1 MMVQLAQLFNPKG
14 GFDEV
19 VDIQDRHKELKA
31 RAFEAIDK
39 RADDLEQFVRDVG
52 KHAEVGFFET
62 RTAAKVAKFLRELQ
76 LPVEEGF
83 ALTGVEALLDTKRA
97 GPKVAVLGELDSV
110 VCFDAPD
117 ANPETGAAHQCGH
130 HVQLGVMLAT
140 AVGLTSAGVAP
151 ELAGKIVF
159 MGVPAE
165 EYIQIERRLKL
176 KEEGKLHFIGGKAE
190 LIRLG
195 RFDDVDMTMMIH
207 ASSNRPGPSVDSG
220 KTSNGFVGLTV
231 RYIGRQA
238 HAAGSP
244 DKGINALNAA
254 VLGISAVNALRETF
268 RDDDHV
274 RVHFIITKGG
284 DLVNC
289 VPDDVRLEAYVR
301 ASSVPV
307 IEETLTRVLR
317 AFRAGGDAVGAQ
329 TECRVLPGMFPLAGC
344 PELYDLFNENSKP
357 FVPPEG
363 FFNGGHMAGST
374 DMGDISQ
381 IMAAAHPNTG
391 GMDGVLHGADARVVD
406 YNAAIIAPG
415 KAMAGTVIDLLSDD
429 AAAAKKIISTF
440 KPNLTKEEYL
450 KKLNAYFD
458 YK

>member
-1 MMVQLAQLFNPKG
+1 MPNIDANAG
-14 GFDEV
+14 GSTEK
-19 VDIQDRHKELKA
+19 IQGKNQDLKE
-31 RAFEAIDK
+31 RAWKAIDE
-39 RADDLEQFVRDVG
+39 RAEDLGRFVRDIG
-52 KHAEVGFFET
+52 KNAEVGFFET
-62 RTAAKVAKFLRELQ
+62 RTSEKVADFLRSLR
-76 LPVEEGF
+76 LPVENGF
-83 ALTGVEALLDTKRA
+83 ALTGVEGLFDTGKP

-140 AVGLTSAGVAP
+140 AVGLTGSGAAS
-151 ELAGKIVF
+151 ELAGKVVF

-176 KEEGKLHFIGGKAE
+176 KDEGKIHFIGGKAE

-207 ASSNRPGPSVDSG
+207 ASSNRPRASVDRG
-220 KTSNGFVGLTV
+220 RTSNGFVGLTI

-244 DKGINALNAA
+244 DQGINALSAA

-268 RDDDHV
+268 RDEDHV

-307 IEETLTRVLR
+307 IEETLTRVAR
-317 AFRAGGDAVGAQ
+317 AFKAGGDAVGAK
-329 TECRVLPGMFPLAGC
+329 TECKVLPGMFPLAGC
-344 PELYDLFNENSKP
+344 PDLYELFYENSEP
-357 FVPPEG
+357 FVAPED
-363 FFNGGHMAGST
+363 FFDGGHMAGST

-381 IMAAAHPNTG
+381 IMPACHPMTG

-406 YNAAIIAPG
+406 YGAAVIAPG
-415 KAMAGTVIDLLSDD
+415 KAMAATVIDLLFND
-429 AAAAKKIISTF
+429 AEKARRILSSF
-440 KPNLTKEEYL
+440 KPNLTKEVYL
-450 KKLNAYFD
+450 KKLNDYFE

>member
-1 MMVQLAQLFNPKG
+1 
-14 GFDEV
+14 
-19 VDIQDRHKELKA
+19 
-31 RAFEAIDK
+31 
-39 RADDLEQFVRDVG
+39 
-52 KHAEVGFFET
+52 
-62 RTAAKVAKFLRELQ
+62 LRSLN
-76 LPVEEGF
+76 LPVEKGF

-130 HVQLGVMLAT
+130 HVQLGAMLSA
-140 AVGLTSAGVAP
+140 AVGLVTSGVSP
-151 ELAGKIVF
+151 ELAGKVVF

-190 LIRLG
+190 LVRLG
-195 RFDDVDMTMMIH
+195 RFDDVDMAMMIH
-207 ASSNRPGPSVDSG
+207 SSGGRPGVAVD
-220 KTSNGFVGLTV
+220 KNQTSNGFVGLTI

-238 HAAGSP
+238 HAAGAP
-244 DKGINALNAA
+244 DQGINALSAA
-254 VLGISAVNALRETF
+254 VIGINAVNALRETF

-307 IEETLTRVLR
+307 IEETLARVTR
-317 AFRAGGDAVGAQ
+317 AFKAGGDAVGAR
-329 TECRVLPGMFPLAGC
+329 TECKVLPGMFPLAGC
-344 PELYDLFNENSKP
+344 PALYDLFYKNSEP
-357 FVPPEG
+357 FVPPEN
-363 FFNGGHMAGST
+363 FFNGGHMSGST

-381 IMAAAHPNTG
+381 IMPAIHPMVG
-391 GMDGVLHGADARVVD
+391 GMDGALHASSARVAD
-406 YNAAIIAPG
+406 YNAAVIVPG
-415 KAMAGTVIDLLSDD
+415 KSIAATVIDLLSDN
-429 AAAAKKIISTF
+429 AATARGILSDF
-440 KPNLTKEEYL
+440 KPNLTREEYL
-450 KKLNAYFD
+450 KKLNGYYE

>member
-1 MMVQLAQLFNPKG
+1 MAMTEGAHV
-14 GFDEV
+14 
-19 VDIQDRHKELKA
+19 LKA
-31 RAFEAIDK
+31 RAYEAIDK
-39 RADDLEQFVRDVG
+39 RAEDLERFVRDIG
-52 KHAEVGFFET
+52 KNAEVGFFET
-62 RTAAKVAKFLRELQ
+62 RTAAKVEEFLRGLG
-76 LPVEEGF
+76 LPVETGV
-83 ALTGVEALLDTKRA
+83 ALTGVEALWDTGQQ

-110 VCFDAPD
+110 VCFEAPD

-140 AVGLTSAGVAP
+140 AVGLVSSGVGP
-151 ELAGKIVF
+151 ELAGKVAF

-176 KEEGKLHFIGGKAE
+176 KQEGKIHFIGGKAE

-195 RFDDVDMTMMIH
+195 RFDDVDMTLMIH
-207 ASSNRPGPSVDSG
+207 ASNHPKPSVDTG
-220 KTSNGFVGLTV
+220 KTSNGFVGLTI

-268 RDDDHV
+268 RDEDRV

-307 IEETLTRVLR
+307 IEETLARVVR
-317 AFRAGGDAVGAQ
+317 AFKAGGDAVGAK
-329 TECRVLPGMFPLAGC
+329 TECKVLPGMFPLSGC
-344 PELYDLFNENSKP
+344 EDLYELFYRNSEP
-357 FVPPEG
+357 FVAEED
-363 FFNGGHMAGST
+363 FFDGGHMSGST

-381 IMAAAHPNTG
+381 IMPAAHPMTG
-391 GMDGVLHGADARVVD
+391 GMDGILHGAEARVVD
-406 YNAAIIAPG
+406 YDAAVVIPG
-415 KAMAGTVIDLLSDD
+415 KSMAGTVIDLLSDG
-429 AAAAKKIISTF
+429 AAEAKRIVSTF
-440 KPNLTKEEYL
+440 KPNLTKDEYL
-450 KKLNAYFD
+450 KKLNAYFE

>member
-1 MMVQLAQLFNPKG
+1 MSDVQ
-14 GFDEV
+14 
-19 VDIQDRHKELKA
+19 RLKA
-31 RAFEAIDK
+31 LAFEAIDK
-39 RADDLEQFVRDVG
+39 RAKDIENFVRDIG
-52 KHAEVGFFET
+52 KNAEVGFFET
-62 RTAAKVAKFLRELQ
+62 RTSEKTAEFLRSLN
-76 LPVEEGF
+76 LSVEKGF
-83 ALTGVEALLDTKRA
+83 ALTGVEALLDTKKA

-130 HVQLGVMLAT
+130 HVQLGVMLSA
-140 AVGLTSAGVAP
+140 AVGLVAAGVAS
-151 ELAGKIVF
+151 ELAGKVVF

-195 RFDDVDMTMMIH
+195 RFDDVDMAMMIH
-207 ASSNRPGPSVDSG
+207 SSGGKPGVAVD
-220 KTSNGFVGLTV
+220 KNQTSNGFVGLTI

-238 HAAGSP
+238 HAAGAP
-244 DKGINALNAA
+244 DQGINALSAA
-254 VLGISAVNALRETF
+254 VIGINAVNALRETF

-307 IEETLTRVLR
+307 IEETLARVTR
-317 AFRAGGDAVGAQ
+317 AFKAGGDAVGAR
-329 TECRVLPGMFPLAGC
+329 TECKVLPGMFPLAGC
-344 PELYDLFNENSKP
+344 PALYELFYKNSEP
-357 FVPPEG
+357 FVPPEN
-363 FFNGGHMAGST
+363 FFNGGHMSGST

-381 IMAAAHPNTG
+381 IMPAIHPMTG
-391 GMDGVLHGADARVVD
+391 GMDGTLHASDARVTD
-406 YNAAIIAPG
+406 YQAAVAIPG
-415 KAMAGTVIDLLSDD
+415 KSITATVIDLLSDS
-429 AAAAKKIISTF
+429 AATARDILSNF
-440 KPNLTKEEYL
+440 KPNLTREEYL
-450 KKLNAYFD
+450 KKLNSYYD

>member
-1 MMVQLAQLFNPKG
+1 VNTQ
-14 GFDEV
+14 
-19 VDIQDRHKELKA
+19 ELKA
-31 RAFEAIDK
+31 RAYEAIDK
-39 RADDLEQFVRDVG
+39 RAADLERFVRDVG
-52 KHAEVGFFET
+52 KNAEVGFFET
-62 RTAAKVAKFLRELQ
+62 RTAAKVEEFLRGLN
-76 LPVEEGF
+76 LPVEKGF
-83 ALTGVEALLDTKRA
+83 ALTGVEALLDTGKQ

-140 AVGLTSAGVAP
+140 AVGLVSSGVAP
-151 ELAGKIVF
+151 ELAGKVVF

-176 KEEGKLHFIGGKAE
+176 KEEGKIHFIGGKAE
-190 LIRLG
+190 LIRRG

-207 ASSNRPGPSVDSG
+207 TSSNRPKPSVDRG
-220 KTSNGFVGLTV
+220 QTSNGFVGLTV

-238 HAAGSP
+238 HAAASP
-244 DKGINALNAA
+244 DQGINALSAA

-268 RDDDHV
+268 RDEDHV
-274 RVHFIITKGG
+274 RVHFILTKGG

-307 IEETLTRVLR
+307 IEETLGRVVR
-317 AFRAGGDAVGAQ
+317 AFKAGGDAVGAK
-329 TECRVLPGMFPLAGC
+329 TECKVLPGMFPLAGC
-344 PELYDLFNENSKP
+344 PDLYELFYKNSEP
-357 FVPPEG
+357 FVAPED
-363 FFNGGHMAGST
+363 FFDGGHMSGST

-381 IMAAAHPNTG
+381 IMPACHPMTG
-391 GMDGVLHGADARVVD
+391 GMDGVLHAAEARVTD
-406 YNAAIIAPG
+406 YDAAVLAPG
-415 KAMAGTVIDLLSDD
+415 KAMAATVIDLLSDG
-429 AAAAKKIISTF
+429 AAEARRILSTF
-440 KPNLTKEEYL
+440 KPNLTKDEYL
-450 KKLNAYFD
+450 KKLNGYFE

>member
-1 MMVQLAQLFNPKG
+1 VP
-14 GFDEV
+14 ET
-19 VDIQDRHKELKA
+19 QDSHKELKV
-31 RAFEAIDK
+31 RAFEAIDR
-39 RADDLEQFVRDVG
+39 RAEDLERFVRDIG

-62 RTAAKVAKFLRELQ
+62 RTAAKVAEFLRSLQ

-83 ALTGVEALLDTKRA
+83 ALTGVEALLDTHRA

-110 VCFDAPD
+110 VCFDAVD
-117 ANPETGAAHQCGH
+117 ANPDTGAAHQCGH

-140 AVGLTSAGVAP
+140 AVGLVSVAP
-151 ELAGKIVF
+151 ELAGKVVF

-176 KEEGKLHFIGGKAE
+176 KQEGKIHFIGGKAE

-207 ASSNRPGPSVDSG
+207 ASSNLPGAGVDRG
-220 KTSNGFVGLTV
+220 QTSNGFVGLTV
-231 RYIGRQA
+231 RYTGRQA
-238 HAAGSP
+238 HAAASP
-244 DKGINALNAA
+244 DQGINALNAA

-268 RDDDHV
+268 RDEDHV

-307 IEETLTRVLR
+307 IEETLARVVR
-317 AFRAGGDAVGAQ
+317 AFKAGGDAIGAG

-344 PELYDLFNENSKP
+344 PALYELFYKNSEP
-357 FVPPEG
+357 FVAREG
-363 FFNGGHMAGST
+363 FFDGGHMSGST

-381 IMAAAHPNTG
+381 IMPAMHPMTG
-391 GMDGVLHGADARVVD
+391 GMDGVLHSAEARVTD
-406 YNAAIIAPG
+406 YDAAVIVPG
-415 KAMAGTVIDLLSDD
+415 KTMAATVIDLLSDD
-429 AAAAKKIISTF
+429 AVAARNVLSTF
-440 KPNLTKEEYL
+440 SPNLTKDEYL
-450 KKLNAYFD
+450 KKLNGYFE
-458 YK
+458 YV

>member
-1 MMVQLAQLFNPKG
+1 MA
-14 GFDEV
+14 
-19 VDIQDRHKELKA
+19 DRSSGLKA
-31 RAFEAIDK
+31 RAFEAIDR
-39 RADDLEQFVRDVG
+39 RAADLEKFVRDIG
-52 KHAEVGFFET
+52 KNAEVGFFET
-62 RTAAKVAKFLRELQ
+62 RTAGKVAEFLRELQ

-83 ALTGVEALLDTKRA
+83 ALTGVEALLDTHRP

-130 HVQLGVMLAT
+130 NVQLGVMLAT
-140 AVGLTSAGVAP
+140 AVGLVSSGVAP
-151 ELAGKIVF
+151 ELAGRVAF

-176 KEEGKLHFIGGKAE
+176 KEEGKIHFIGGKAE
-190 LIRLG
+190 LVRLG
-195 RFDDVDMTMMIH
+195 RFDDVDMAMMIH
-207 ASSNRPGPSVDSG
+207 ASSGRPQASVDKSQ
-220 KTSNGFVGLTV
+220 TSNGFVGLTV

-238 HAAGSP
+238 HAAASP
-244 DKGINALNAA
+244 DQGINALNAA

-301 ASSVPV
+301 ASTVPV
-307 IEETLTRVLR
+307 IEETLARVLR
-317 AFRAGGDAVGAQ
+317 AFRAGGDAVGAK
-329 TECRVLPGMFPLAGC
+329 TECAVLPGMFPLAGC
-344 PELYDLFNENSKP
+344 PALYELFYKNSEP
-357 FVPPEG
+357 FVRPEN
-363 FFNGGHMAGST
+363 FFDGGHMSGST

-381 IMAAAHPNTG
+381 IMPAMHPSTG
-391 GMDGVLHGADARVVD
+391 GTDGTLHAADARVAD
-406 YNAAIIAPG
+406 YNAAVIVPG
-415 KAMAGTVIDLLSDD
+415 KSMAATVIDLLSQD
-429 AAAAKKIISTF
+429 AAEARNILSAF
-440 KPNLTKEEYL
+440 KPNLTRKQYL
-450 KKLNAYFD
+450 DKLNRYFE

>member
-1 MMVQLAQLFNPKG
+1 
-14 GFDEV
+14 
-19 VDIQDRHKELKA
+19 
-31 RAFEAIDK
+31 
-39 RADDLEQFVRDVG
+39 LESFVRDVG
-52 KHAEVGFFET
+52 KNAEVGFFET
-62 RTAAKVAKFLRELQ
+62 RTAAKVAEFLRGLK
-76 LPVEEGF
+76 LPVQEGM
-83 ALTGVEALLDTKRA
+83 ALTGVEALLDTGKP

-110 VCFDAPD
+110 VCFDAQD

-140 AVGLTSAGVAP
+140 AVGLVEAGLAP
-151 ELAGKIVF
+151 ELAGKVVF

-176 KEEGKLHFIGGKAE
+176 KEEGKVHFIGGKAE

-195 RFDDVDMTMMIH
+195 HFDDVDMAMMIH
-207 ASSNRPGPSVDSG
+207 SASNRPTASIDMGQ
-220 KTSNGFVGLTV
+220 TSNGFVGLTV

-238 HAAGSP
+238 HAAASP
-244 DKGINALNAA
+244 DQGINALNAA

-268 RDDDHV
+268 RDQDHV

-307 IEETLTRVLR
+307 IEETLDRVVR
-317 AFRAGGDAVGAQ
+317 AFKAGGDAVGAK
-329 TECRVLPGMFPLAGC
+329 TECKVLPGMFPLSGC
-344 PELYDLFNENSKP
+344 PELYDLFYKNSEP
-357 FVPPEG
+357 FVPKEN
-363 FFNGGHMAGST
+363 FFDGGHLAGST

-381 IMAAAHPNTG
+381 IMPAIHPMTG
-391 GMDGVLHGADARVVD
+391 GMDGVLHAAEALVTDYGAAVV
-406 YNAAIIAPG
+406 IPG
-415 KAMAGTVIDLLSDD
+415 KAMAATVIDLLVDD
-429 AAAAKKIISTF
+429 AAKARHVLSAF
-440 KPNLTKEEYL
+440 KPNLTKDEYL
-450 KKLNAYFD
+450 KKLNAYFE

>member
-1 MMVQLAQLFNPKG
+1 MEMAGDVQG
-14 GFDEV
+14 
-19 VDIQDRHKELKA
+19 LKA
-31 RAFEAIDK
+31 RAYEAIDT
-39 RADDLEQFVRDVG
+39 RAEDIERFVRDIG
-52 KHAEVGFFET
+52 KNAEVGFFET
-62 RTAAKVAKFLRELQ
+62 RTAAKVAEFLRGLG
-76 LPVEEGF
+76 LPVETGM
-83 ALTGVEALLDTKRA
+83 ALTGVEALLDTGKQ

-140 AVGLTSAGVAP
+140 AVGLVSSGVAP
-151 ELAGKIVF
+151 ELAGKVAF

-176 KEEGKLHFIGGKAE
+176 KEEGKIHFIGGKAE

-195 RFDDVDMTMMIH
+195 RFDGVDMTMMIH
-207 ASSNRPGPSVDSG
+207 ASSNRPGPSVDKG

-238 HAAGSP
+238 HAAASP
-244 DKGINALNAA
+244 DQGINALNAA

-268 RDDDHV
+268 RDEDHV

-301 ASSVPV
+301 AGSVPV
-307 IEETLTRVLR
+307 IEETLGRVVR
-317 AFRAGGDAVGAQ
+317 AFKAGGDAVGAK
-329 TECRVLPGMFPLAGC
+329 TECKVLPGMFPLAGC
-344 PELYDLFNENSKP
+344 TELYELFYRNSEP
-357 FVPPEG
+357 FVAAEN
-363 FFNGGHMAGST
+363 FFEGGHMAGST

-381 IMAAAHPNTG
+381 IMPAIHPSTG
-391 GMDGVLHGADARVVD
+391 GMDGVLHAAEARVVD
-406 YNAAIIAPG
+406 YNAAVVVPG
-415 KAMAGTVIDLLSDD
+415 KSMAGTVIDLLSNG
-429 AAAAKKIISTF
+429 AAEAKRITSAF
-440 KPNLTKEEYL
+440 KPNLTKDEYL
-450 KKLNAYFD
+450 KKLNAYFE